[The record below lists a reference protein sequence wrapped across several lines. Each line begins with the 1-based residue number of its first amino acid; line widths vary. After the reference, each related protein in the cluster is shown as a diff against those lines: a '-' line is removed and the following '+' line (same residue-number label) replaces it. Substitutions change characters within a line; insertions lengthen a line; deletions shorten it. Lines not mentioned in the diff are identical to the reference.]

1 MHINT
6 IPADPELE
14 EEFGSHR
21 GYDVTVTLWSD
32 GKWTAF
38 IAKTEPVHGSEHVLM
53 DNDTEWSDRPDE
65 SYLHDLIDER
75 LEP

>member
-1 MHINT
+1 
-6 IPADPELE
+6 
-14 EEFGSHR
+14 
-21 GYDVTVTLWSD
+21 
-32 GKWTAF
+32 
-38 IAKTEPVHGSEHVLM
+38 M

>member
-1 MHINT
+1 MFGSLLDDREI
-6 IPADPELE
+6 E
-14 EEFGSHR
+14 EEFESHH
-21 GYDVTVTLWSD
+21 GYSITVTLWTD
-32 GKWTAF
+32 GKWTAY
-38 IAKTEPVHGSEHVLM
+38 IAAPEPHGGEHVLM

>member
-1 MHINT
+1 MNINT
-6 IPADPELE
+6 NLADPEVE

-21 GYDVTVTLWSD
+21 GWDVTVTLWSD

-38 IAKTEPVHGSEHVLM
+38 IRKTCWLLGSEHVLM

>member
-1 MHINT
+1 MT
-6 IPADPELE
+6 QW
-14 EEFGSHR
+14 
-21 GYDVTVTLWSD
+21 TD
-32 GKWTAF
+32 GKWTAY
-38 IAKTEPVHGSEHVLM
+38 ISAPEPHGGEHVLI

>member
-1 MHINT
+1 MNT
-6 IPADPELE
+6 NPNLADLEVE

-32 GKWTAF
+32 GNWTAF

-53 DNDTEWSDRPDE
+53 DNDIEWSDRPDE